1 MVHGDHCSGTD
12 TTCLN
17 GFHGSLAVVGV
28 CRVWQVIVVRRACAE
43 PEAEYRADKHS
54 SNITFYTSDII

>member
-1 MVHGDHCSGTD
+1 
-12 TTCLN
+12 
-17 GFHGSLAVVGV
+17 VVGV

-54 SNITFYTSDII
+54 SNITFYLSDII